1 MKCWR
6 LVYLI
11 FPFVLLGVA
20 TLQSGPNHPARAEQI
35 ATVAQAATDDE
46 IETPAIVQQDANTDQ
61 AAKSNEAAKPAAA
74 EKEKPKTWMDRI
86 DVWFGDNVVDPLDA
100 VLFYDLGNIYSYLA
114 SLFGVDSTLQAKVP
128 FVVLWLLCGAIYFTL
143 RMKFIN
149 LRAFG
154 HAIRLTKGDY
164 DDKSEPGEV
173 SHFQALASALSATVG
188 LGNIAGVAIAIGQGG
203 PGAVFWLIVAGFL
216 GMSSKFAECTLGQ
229 MYRKVDAGGSV
240 SGGAMHYLKDGL
252 AEMKLAG
259 LGKVLAV
266 MFAILCV
273 GGSFGGGNAFQVN
286 QSLRA
291 LGQKIPLLDHEN
303 PDGMPWIYGL
313 VMATMA
319 GVVIIGGIRRIA
331 ATAEKIV
338 PIMCGIYVAT
348 CFIIIAGHYNQIGW
362 AVGEIFRGA
371 FTPDAAYGG
380 ALGVMVI
387 GIKRAAFSN
396 EAGVGSAAI
405 AHSAAKTKEPVSE
418 GIVALLEPFIDTVV
432 VCTLSAL
439 VIIITGVYDAERFP
453 EYVVLVERN
462 NGAALTMKAFGD
474 VISWFPWVLC
484 ATVFLFAYSTLISW
498 SYYGERCWTWLFGPR
513 SSLSYKILFLIATFL
528 GSVITATKVLDF
540 SDLMILAMA
549 VPNVLGVVLLSGKVR
564 HALDDY
570 WRRVQSGEIAPT
582 DVSKAFRKAKD

>member
-1 MKCWR
+1 MNCWHSNAR
-6 LVYLI
+6 AIWTLI
-11 FPFVLLGVA
+11 GVA
-20 TLQSGPNHPARAEQI
+20 LLSSLLSAVAFGQASSADSNSETAKSEAVAKQAEADAKKTPLNPQADTWMGKIDAWFGKNVVTPI
-35 ATVAQAATDDE
+35 AT
-46 IETPAIVQQDANTDQ
+46 
-61 AAKSNEAAKPAAA
+61 
-74 EKEKPKTWMDRI
+74 
-86 DVWFGDNVVDPLDA
+86 
-100 VLFYDLGNIYSYLA
+100 VLFYDFGTKEILGT
-114 SLFGVDSTLQAKVP
+114 SLP
-128 FVVLWLLCGAIYFTL
+128 FVVIWLLCGAVFFTL

-149 LRAFG
+149 FRAFG

-164 DDKSEPGEV
+164 DDAHDKGEV

-188 LGNIAGVAIAIGQGG
+188 LGNIAGVAIAVGQGG
-203 PGAVFWLIVAGFL
+203 PGAVFWLIVAGLL
-216 GMSSKFAECTLGQ
+216 GMTSKFAECTLGQ
-229 MYRKVDAGGSV
+229 MYRKVAADGSV

-313 VMATMA
+313 VMAAMA

-338 PIMCGIYVAT
+338 PIMCGLYVAT
-348 CFIIIAGHYNQIGW
+348 CLFIIIGHYDHVGW
-362 AVGEIFRGA
+362 AFGEIFRGA

-405 AHSAAKTKEPVSE
+405 AHSAAKTNEPVSE
-418 GIVALLEPFIDTVV
+418 GIVALLEPFIDTVI
-432 VCTLSAL
+432 VCTMTAL
-439 VIIITGVYDAERFP
+439 VIVITGVYDTQQFP
-453 EYVVLVERN
+453 EYAVLIERN

-513 SSLSYKILFLIATFL
+513 SSLVYKILFLVATFL
-528 GSVITATKVLDF
+528 GSVITATNILEF

-549 VPNVLGVVLLSGKVR
+549 VPNILGVVLLSGKVGR
-564 HALDDY
+564 ALDDY

-582 DVSKAFRKAKD
+582 KTAKANK

>member
-1 MKCWR
+1 MKRRYVIPWSA
-6 LVYLI
+6 YLC
-11 FPFVLLGVA
+11 VLAAVVLCISAGTVDAQQSQGKGTAA
-20 TLQSGPNHPARAEQI
+20 TEKASASDDAPAAPQAEETKPANPQADTWMGKIDAWFGKNVVTPI
-35 ATVAQAATDDE
+35 AT
-46 IETPAIVQQDANTDQ
+46 
-61 AAKSNEAAKPAAA
+61 
-74 EKEKPKTWMDRI
+74 
-86 DVWFGDNVVDPLDA
+86 
-100 VLFYDLGNIYSYLA
+100 VLFYDFGTKESLGTAL
-114 SLFGVDSTLQAKVP
+114 P
-128 FVVLWLLCGAIYFTL
+128 FVVVWLLCGAIFFTI

-149 LRAFG
+149 IRAFG

-164 DDKSEPGEV
+164 DDKSDPGEV

-188 LGNIAGVAIAIGQGG
+188 LGNIAGVAIAVGQGG
-203 PGAVFWLIVAGFL
+203 PGAVFWLIVAGLL
-216 GMSSKFAECTLGQ
+216 GMTSKFAECTLGQ
-229 MYRKVDAGGSV
+229 MYRTVDPAGTV

-252 AEMKLAG
+252 AELRMPR

-266 MFAILCV
+266 MFAVLCV

-291 LGQKIPLLDHEN
+291 LGQKIPLLDHES

-313 VMATMA
+313 VMAILA
-319 GVVIIGGIRRIA
+319 GMVIIGGIRRIA

-338 PIMCGIYVAT
+338 PLMCGIYVIT
-348 CFIIIAGHYNQIGW
+348 CLFIIIGHWDHVAG
-362 AVGEIFRGA
+362 AFAEIFRGA

-405 AHSAAKTKEPVSE
+405 AHSAAKTNEPVSE

-432 VCTLSAL
+432 VCTMTAL
-439 VIIITGVYDAERFP
+439 VIVITGVYDAQQFP
-453 EYVVLVERN
+453 EYAVLVERN

-513 SSLSYKILFLIATFL
+513 SSLAYKLVFLTFTFL
-528 GSVITATKVLDF
+528 GSVITATNILEF
-540 SDLMILAMA
+540 SDLMILSMA

-564 HALDDY
+564 RALDDY
-570 WRRVQSGEIAPT
+570 WRRVQSGEIAP
-582 DVSKAFRKAKD
+582 AKK